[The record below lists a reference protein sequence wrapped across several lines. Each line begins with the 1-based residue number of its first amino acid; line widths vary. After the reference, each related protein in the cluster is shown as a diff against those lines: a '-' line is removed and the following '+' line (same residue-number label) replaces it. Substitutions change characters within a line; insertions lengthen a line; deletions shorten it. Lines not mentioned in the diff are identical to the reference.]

1 MKKFL
6 LVSTFFLSII
16 IVQAQNRCSR
26 PLANSLFQ
34 QRKQQ
39 ISAMGNEARKLQ
51 DAVRFTQDNCLSAE
65 QIRELM
71 SLFREEQN
79 RLALA
84 ENAYATVFDPENYY
98 VVYDGFTKFSSVVIL
113 YDFINKGGTPINIY
127 PNNPT
132 NPTNPNNPTNP
143 VNPTNPNAPDF
154 TGYPL
159 YNYPDYQNYW
169 GAKNCSAPISESVF
183 QSIAIRIRSLQ
194 NENMRFNAVR
204 QAVQSNCLAVSQ
216 LMRLVSLL
224 NNENNRL
231 DAMRLSYP
239 NIYDA
244 GNLPTASQ
252 VFQNR
257 VNYQQW
263 EAFLQQ
269 NQLNNPNNNTL
280 PGSVCAVSNN
290 DYANIVQSIRR
301 ENISDNR
308 MRVAKNITRNY
319 NCFSVEQVRG
329 IVKLFNFDDQRL
341 EIAKFLY
348 EYTSIEERRQ
358 YFMVANE
365 FSFSGTRQELQE
377 FINSQGGR

>member
-6 LVSTFFLSII
+6 LTSMFFLSVII
-16 IVQAQNRCSR
+16 LQAQNRCSR

-39 ISAMGNEARKLQ
+39 ISVIGNEARKLQ
-51 DAVRFTQDNCLSAE
+51 EAVRFLQDNCLSAE

-98 VVYDGFTKFSSVVIL
+98 VVYDGFTKFSSVVVL

-127 PNNPT
+127 PNPT
-132 NPTNPNNPTNP
+132 NPSNPTNP
-143 VNPTNPNAPDF
+143 VNPTNPNNPDF

-183 QSIAIRIRSLQ
+183 QSIAGRIRSIQ

-231 DAMRLSYP
+231 EAMRLSYT
-239 NIYDA
+239 NIYDV
-244 GNLPTASQ
+244 GNLLTASQ

-269 NQLNNPNNNTL
+269 NQTGNPNNTL
-280 PGSVCAVSNN
+280 PGSPCAVSNN
-290 DYANIVQSIRR
+290 EYANIVQSIRR

-308 MRVAKNITRNY
+308 MRVAKNITRNF

-329 IVKLFNFDDQRL
+329 IVKLFNFDEQRL
-341 EIAKFLY
+341 EIAKYLY

-365 FSFSGTRQELQE
+365 FSFSSTREELQE
-377 FINSQGGR
+377 FINSQR

>member
-6 LVSTFFLSII
+6 LVSMFFLSIATT
-16 IVQAQNRCSR
+16 QAQTRCAR

-39 ISAMGNEARKLQ
+39 ISAIANEARKLQ
-51 DAVRFTQDNCLSAE
+51 EAVRFTQDNCLSAE

-84 ENAYATVFDPENYY
+84 ENAYATIFDPENYY
-98 VVYDGFTKFSSVVIL
+98 IVYDGFTKFSSVVML

-127 PNNPT
+127 PNTPT
-132 NPTNPNNPTNP
+132 NPTNPDNPSHSNTSN
-143 VNPTNPNAPDF
+143 F
-154 TGYPL
+154 TGYPP
-159 YNYPDYQNYW
+159 YNYPDYQIYW
-169 GAKNCSAPISESVF
+169 GAKNCSAPIPESMF
-183 QSIAIRIRSLQ
+183 QSIAVRIRSLQ

-204 QAVQSNCLAVSQ
+204 QAVQNNCLAVSQ
-216 LMRLVSLL
+216 LMRLVCLL

-231 DAMRLSYP
+231 DAMRLSYS
-239 NIYDA
+239 NIYDV
-244 GNLPTASQ
+244 GNLLTASQ
-252 VFQNR
+252 VFQSQ

-280 PGSVCAVSNN
+280 PATACAVSNN
-290 DYANIVQSIRR
+290 DYTNIMQSIRR
-301 ENISDNR
+301 ENISDTR

-329 IVKLFNFDDQRL
+329 IVKLFNFDEQRL

-348 EYTSIEERRQ
+348 EYTAIEERRR

-365 FSFSGTRQELQE
+365 FSFSSTREELQE
-377 FINSQGGR
+377 FINSQKGR

>member
-6 LVSTFFLSII
+6 LLSVFFLSFLMPK
-16 IVQAQNRCSR
+16 AQNRCSR
-26 PLANSLFQ
+26 PIANSLFQ

-39 ISAMGNEARKLQ
+39 ISAMGNELRKLQ
-51 DAVRFTQDNCLSAE
+51 EAVRFSQDNCLSSE

-71 SLFREEQN
+71 SLFREEYN

-84 ENAYATVFDPENYY
+84 ENAYAYVFDPENYY
-98 VVYDGFTKFSSVVIL
+98 EVYDGFTKFSSVVRL

-127 PNNPT
+127 PNNPS
-132 NPTNPNNPTNP
+132 NPNNPTNP
-143 VNPTNPNAPDF
+143 NYPDF

-159 YNYPDYQNYW
+159 YNYPDYQNYF

-183 QSIAIRIRSLQ
+183 QSIAARIRAVP
-194 NENMRFNAVR
+194 NENTRTNVAR
-204 QAVQSNCLAVSQ
+204 QAVQTNCLAVSQ

-224 NNENNRL
+224 SNENNRL
-231 DAMRLSYP
+231 EVMRLSYP
-239 NIYDA
+239 NIYDVD
-244 GNLPTASQ
+244 NLLTASQ

-257 VNYQQW
+257 INYQQW

-269 NQLNNPNNNTL
+269 NQQGNPVNTL
-280 PGSVCAVSNN
+280 PGTACVVSNN

-329 IVKLFNFDDQRL
+329 IVKLFNFDEQRL
-341 EIAKFLY
+341 EIAKYLY
-348 EYTSIEERRQ
+348 DYTALQERRQ

-365 FSFSGTRQELQE
+365 LTFNSNREELTE
-377 FINSQGGR
+377 FINERGGR